1 MDSTPTISINSKL
14 PRLSTTI
21 FTVMST
27 LAKEHKAINLSQGFP
42 GFPPSPQLLKR
53 LKKAIEKGSHQYYP
67 MAGSPELSKQITALF
82 ERRDQHHYHPESE
95 ITITAGATQAIFTAI
110 QTFVKE
116 GDEVILFS
124 PAYDCYQP
132 PLDLAGATAVHVELN
147 EKTFAIP
154 WEEVQRKMNRKTRM
168 IIINSPHNPS
178 GAVLSKED
186 LEQLERLVKGTD
198 VMIIS
203 DEVYEHIVFEP
214 HQHLSIASIPELAK
228 RSLVVGS
235 FGKTFHVTGWKIGYI
250 AAPNYLMEEFRKV
263 HQYNVFCVNG
273 PMQEALAGYMKK
285 VKPEETVGLF
295 YQKKRDIFRS
305 ALADTPFEL
314 MPCHGSYFQLLGYGD
329 ISQKGDV
336 ATAKEWTIK
345 GKIASIPISVFYQSQ
360 RDDKILRFCFAK
372 EEDELLKGA
381 EKLRKIAKA

>member
-1 MDSTPTISINSKL
+1 MDSKQTIPINTKL
-14 PRLSTTI
+14 PRVSTTI
-21 FTVMST
+21 FTVMSA
-27 LAKEHKAINLSQGFP
+27 LAKEHRAINLSQGFP
-42 GFPPSPQLLKR
+42 GFAPSPQLLKK
-53 LKKAIEKGSHQYYP
+53 LSKVLEKGNHQYYP
-67 MAGSPELSKQITALF
+67 MAGSLALREQITALF

-110 QTFVKE
+110 QALIKE

-132 PLDLAGATAVHVELN
+132 PLDLVGATTVHVELK
-147 EKTFAIP
+147 EKTFTIP

-178 GAVLSKED
+178 GAVLSKDD
-186 LEQLERLVKGTD
+186 LDQLERLVKDTD
-198 VMIIS
+198 VIILS

-214 HQHLSIASIPELAK
+214 FEHLSMASRPELAK

-250 AAPNYLMEEFRKV
+250 NAPDYLMEEFRKV

-285 VKPEETVGLF
+285 VRPEETVGPF

-314 MPCHGSYFQLLGYGD
+314 LPCNGSYFQLLGYGD
-329 ISQKGDV
+329 LSEEGDV
-336 ATAKEWTIK
+336 ATAKKWTIE

-360 RDDKILRFCFAK
+360 RDDKVLRFCFAK
-372 EEDELLKGA
+372 EEDELFKGV